1 MELTK
6 DEKGGKGEMLLKEN
20 PNLNDKFRHLAGLQY
35 LKDIEF
41 ASPKAGDVLVME
53 VK

>member
-1 MELTK
+1 MDRKDNTK
-6 DEKGGKGEMLLKEN
+6 TIIIEFT
-20 PNLNDKFRHLAGLQY
+20 NDKFRHLAGLQY